1 MSGNKL
7 GSLTAIHISHFDS
20 EIDNNLETMDLIE
33 EIQNELEFTHNT
45 LQRILREL

>member
-33 EIQNELEFTHNT
+33 EIQNEGVVFLGMSPVET
-45 LQRILREL
+45 